1 MKERFL
7 CHDNYITIT
16 LIIMNM
22 YQKNNNQML
31 FLSIILH
38 EKYLDS
44 NSNIVINF
52 PSLRNYNT

>member
-1 MKERFL
+1 MSWQLYYHNLDYYE
-7 CHDNYITIT
+7 HVS
-16 LIIMNM
+16 
-22 YQKNNNQML
+22 QKNNNQVL